1 MEQLKQNSSARIQA
15 LESALIECKLKYK
28 REIDQLN
35 MHICEKESI
44 VLNQFVEQQ
53 VVDDLIKQIDNGIRI
68 KSVAEA
74 RTIINQMNKIVKSK
88 QYEIQ
93 NLNFQMDAYKKVV
106 DNYEDRIQ
114 DRELIY
120 LEERKTRSYY

>member
-1 MEQLKQNSSARIQA
+1 MQ
-15 LESALIECKLKYK
+15 
-28 REIDQLN
+28 
-35 MHICEKESI
+35 ICEKESI

-74 RTIINQMNKIVKSK
+74 RTIINQLNKIVKSK
-88 QYEIQ
+88 QYEIE

-106 DNYEDRIQ
+106 DNYEYRIQ